1 MATLA
6 RSRRIRVPEA
16 QRARIPRT
24 PRARMLRRLRLTGI
38 TALLLGALAFV
49 LFPLWYVLVAA
60 LDNSNALGTSGLWPR
75 SLSLDNFR
83 VLVDDPTFPFF
94 RWLWN
99 TLRVSFLVAG
109 ISVVVTTMA
118 AYAFSRFR
126 FRGRQQ
132 LMRAIV
138 LVQLFPNL
146 LALIA
151 LYLMVQEAGRLLPVL
166 GLNSNWTLV
175 LIYLGGVLG
184 GNVWLVKGYIDSL
197 PRELDESAMVDGA
210 THARIFWTIIIPLA
224 RPMLAVVAVLSFV
237 GTYGELIVASV
248 LITDSPEMTLPV
260 GMWSYLTGEYTN
272 RWGPFAA
279 GAIVASIPAL
289 VFFYLL
295 QDWLVRGLTSGAVKS

>member
-1 MATLA
+1 MAT
-6 RSRRIRVPEA
+6 STPVRRAPH
-16 QRARIPRT
+16 PN
-24 PRARMLRRLRLTGI
+24 PRARRLKRWRQAGIAVILTVS
-38 TALLLGALAFV
+38 LAFV
-49 LFPLWYVLVAA
+49 LFPLWYVVVAA
-60 LDNSNALGTSGLWPR
+60 FDDTDALGTQGFWPKNA
-75 SLSLDNFR
+75 SLANFH

-99 TLRVSFLVAG
+99 TLKVSFLVAG
-109 ISVVVTTMA
+109 ISVVVTTMS

-126 FRGRQQ
+126 FRGRQT

-197 PRELDESAMVDGA
+197 PKELDESAMVDGA
-210 THARIFWTIIIPLA
+210 THARIFWTIILPLA
-224 RPMLAVVAVLSFV
+224 RPMLAVIAVLSFV
-237 GTYGELIVASV
+237 ATYGELIVASV
-248 LITDSPEMTLPV
+248 LITDAPEMTLPV
-260 GMWSYLTGEYTN
+260 GMWSYLSGEYTN

-279 GAIVASIPAL
+279 GAILAALPAL
-289 VFFYLL
+289 LFFYLL